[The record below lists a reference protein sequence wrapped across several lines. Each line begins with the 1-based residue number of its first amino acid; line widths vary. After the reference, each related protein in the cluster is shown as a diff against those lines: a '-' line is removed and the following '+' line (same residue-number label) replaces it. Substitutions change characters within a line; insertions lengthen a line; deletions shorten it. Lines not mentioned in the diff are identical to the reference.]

1 MLLLLVVFTHV
12 FGIFEVG
19 ARSSATGSAS
29 ASASS
34 SSLDTVPYSD
44 LVVFFL
50 ALVVVVVIVT
60 VAACAF
66 FILLLLK
73 FTPRAIKYFN
83 GHIKCCSI

>member
-50 ALVVVVVIVT
+50 ALVVVVIVT

>member
-34 SSLDTVPYSD
+34 SSLDTVLYSD

-50 ALVVVVVIVT
+50 ALVVVVIVT